1 MTHPVREID
10 PARSAEHNRCVAVR
24 FASVGV
30 TVCGIVLAA
39 TPLALWVA
47 WTRNGFLVVLATA
60 AVCVVAL
67 GVLLTRM
74 PRDDESVDGG
84 NGDGARTRLPDR
96 FVEEI
101 HAIYPL
107 NYHHS
112 RIEKPRFRRT
122 MDRLRRMMR

>member
-1 MTHPVREID
+1 LAYI
-10 PARSAEHNRCVAVR
+10 
-24 FASVGV
+24 GV

-47 WTRNGFLVVLATA
+47 WTPNGFLVVLATA
-60 AVCVVAL
+60 AVSVVSL
-67 GVLLTRM
+67 GVLLSRLS
-74 PRDDESVDGG
+74 RSGEAADGG
-84 NGDGARTRLPDR
+84 NDDGMRRRLPER

-122 MDRLRRMMR
+122 MDRLRRMMQ

>member
-1 MTHPVREID
+1 M
-10 PARSAEHNRCVAVR
+10 AVR

-39 TPLALWVA
+39 APLALWVA
-47 WTRNGFLVVLATA
+47 WTPSVFLLVLVAA
-60 AVCVVAL
+60 AVSVVSL
-67 GVLLTRM
+67 GVFLSRI
-74 PRDDESVDGG
+74 PRGDEAPDGG
-84 NGDGARTRLPDR
+84 NDDVARPRLPDG

-112 RIEKPRFRRT
+112 RIGKPRFRRT
-122 MDRLRRMMR
+122 MDRLRRMMQ